1 MKIALQHKGHGAFQ
15 NVKLFLKTNA
25 FLAKLSVEN
34 EIIPMLPRTRT
45 NDATAAH
52 RYVLYNGYLLK
63 GNIQD
68 DLSSITQYFVDIL
81 EKLHEAFETRF
92 LPLLD
97 NPVFIAMAM
106 FLDNGNYKHQ
116 QSSNELFDNSVK
128 LIYDRFETL
137 FQANGCDKTLLK
149 TEFFTLFTHV
159 TTFLK
164 NMSSTKCWPQ
174 LFQLQDS
181 LSLQNI
187 LHITKLCIAIPLS
200 NAECESIFI
209 HVAYLQ

>member
-1 MKIALQHKGHGAFQ
+1 
-15 NVKLFLKTNA
+15 
-25 FLAKLSVEN
+25 
-34 EIIPMLPRTRT
+34 MLPRTRT
-45 NDATAAH
+45 NDATAAD

-68 DLSSITQYFVDIL
+68 DLSSIAQYFVDIL

-92 LPLLD
+92 SPMLD
-97 NPVFIAMAM
+97 DPVFIAVAT
-106 FLDNGNYKHQ
+106 FLNTGNYKHQ
-116 QSSNELFDNSVK
+116 QSSDELFDNSVK

-149 TEFFTLFTHV
+149 TEFRTLFTHV

-181 LSLQNI
+181 VSLRNI
-187 LHITKLCIAIPLS
+187 LHITELCIAIPLS
-200 NAECESIFI
+200 NAECERVFSFMWRIYNKDRASMS
-209 HVAYLQ
+209 HETLD